1 MAWMIVAIGGAGN
14 NLGVIV
20 GAIVFQL
27 YNSLPRF
34 LPEAIKN
41 SLGGGRVEAMQIIMI
56 GLTLI
61 LVMLWRPQ
69 GLLGKKE
76 ELTLTR

>member
-1 MAWMIVAIGGAGN
+1 
-14 NLGVIV
+14 
-20 GAIVFQL
+20 
-27 YNSLPRF
+27 
-34 LPEAIKN
+34 
-41 SLGGGRVEAMQIIMI
+41 VEAMQIIMI